1 MSLFV
6 YYKAM
11 RTDKFLIFSLVYYPD
26 FVGGA
31 ELAIHEITKRIVNQD
46 MVFHMVTLQGNQP
59 EKIDTIH
66 GVTVHRVG
74 WKTKNQIFFKIQK
87 IIFPF
92 LAFYKAKQLHKE
104 HHYTHAWSM
113 MANQAGF
120 AGLFFKLSFPQTRFV
135 LTLQEGDPIPSIKRK
150 VFFVYPLFRMI
161 FKRADIVTAISSYLK
176 KFGESMGAKK
186 VLLLPNGVDL
196 SLFSNEISEE
206 SKKILRTK
214 LHITEHQKVL
224 ITTSRLVKKNGLEF
238 VIKAL
243 ANLPHPVVFV
253 VLGIGPLKQELQN
266 LAQKLG
272 VSHRVRFVG
281 FVDYKD
287 IPAYFSIADVFV
299 RPSLS
304 EGLGNSFLE
313 AMYFGLPTV
322 GTKVGGI
329 PDFLQDG
336 ETGFLC
342 DPGSVSSL
350 AQALSRALETKET
363 IEPAKN
369 LVEVQYNWN
378 TISDRF
384 VDICES

>member
-1 MSLFV
+1 
-6 YYKAM
+6 M

-31 ELAIHEITKRIVNQD
+31 ELAIHEITKRIVSQD
-46 MVFHMVTLQGNQP
+46 KVFHMVTLQGNQQ
-59 EKIDTIH
+59 ERVDTIH
-66 GVTVHRVG
+66 GVTVYRIG
-74 WKTKNQIFFKIQK
+74 WKTNNPIFFRIQK

-92 LAFYKAKQLHKE
+92 LAFYKAKKLQQE
-104 HHYTHAWSM
+104 NSYTHVWSM

-120 AGLFFKLSFPQTRFV
+120 AGLFFKLFFPLTRFI
-135 LTLQEGDPIPSIKRK
+135 LTLQEGDPISSIKRK
-150 VFFVYPLFRMI
+150 VFFVYPLFKMI
-161 FKRADIVTAISSYLK
+161 FKRADVVTAISNYLK
-176 KFGESMGAKK
+176 KFGESMGAQK
-186 VLLLPNGVDL
+186 VALLPNGVDL
-196 SLFSNEISEE
+196 SLFSTEISEE
-206 SKKILRTK
+206 QKNILRTK
-214 LHITEHQKVL
+214 LHVTEHQKVL

-243 ANLPHPVVFV
+243 TNLPYSVVFV
-253 VLGIGPLKQELQN
+253 VLGTGPLKQELQN
-266 LAQKLG
+266 LAHKLG

-281 FVDYKD
+281 FVHYED
-287 IPAYFSIADVFV
+287 IPLYFSTADVFV

-329 PDFLQDG
+329 PDFLRDG

-350 AQALSRALETKET
+350 VRAISRALETKET

>member
-1 MSLFV
+1 
-6 YYKAM
+6 M
-11 RTDKFLIFSLVYYPD
+11 RTDKFLVFSLVYYPD

-31 ELAIHEITKRIVNQD
+31 ELAIHEITKRVVSQD
-46 MVFHMVTLQGNQP
+46 MTFHMVTLQGNQP

-66 GVTVHRVG
+66 GVTVYRVG
-74 WKTKNQIFFKIQK
+74 WKTKNPFFFKIQK
-87 IIFPF
+87 ILFPF
-92 LAFYKAKQLHKE
+92 LAFHKAKKLHQKNN
-104 HHYTHAWSM
+104 YTHVWSM

-120 AGLFFKLSFPQTRFV
+120 AGLFFKLSFPLVRFI

-150 VFFVYPLFRMI
+150 VFFVYPLFKMI
-161 FKRADIVTAISSYLK
+161 FKRADVVTAISSYLK
-176 KFGESMGAKK
+176 KFGESMGAQK

-206 SKKILRTK
+206 AKKILRTK

-243 ANLPHPVVFV
+243 TNLPHSVVFV
-253 VLGIGPLKQELQN
+253 ILGTGNLKQELQN
-266 LAQKLG
+266 LAHKLG

-287 IPAYFSIADVFV
+287 ISTYFSIADVFV

-322 GTKVGGI
+322 GTRVGGI
-329 PDFLQDG
+329 PDFLKDG
-336 ETGFLC
+336 DTGFLC

-350 AQALSRALETKET
+350 VHALSRALETQET

-369 LVEVQYNWN
+369 LVGIQYNWD

>member
-1 MSLFV
+1 
-6 YYKAM
+6 M

-31 ELAIHEITKRIVNQD
+31 ELAIHEITKRIVSQD
-46 MVFHMVTLQGNQP
+46 RVFHMVTLQGNQQ
-59 EKIDTIH
+59 EKVDTIH
-66 GVTVHRVG
+66 GVTLYRVG
-74 WKTKNQIFFKIQK
+74 WRTNNRIFFRIQK

-92 LAFYKAKQLHKE
+92 LAFYKAKKLMRE
-104 HHYTHAWSM
+104 SSYTHVWSM

-120 AGLFFKLSFPQTRFV
+120 AGLFFKLSFPSVRFI
-135 LTLQEGDPIPSIKRK
+135 LSLQEGDPISSIKRK
-150 VFFVYPLFRMI
+150 VFFVYPLFKMI
-161 FKRADIVTAISSYLK
+161 FKRADVVTAISSYLK
-176 KFGESMGAKK
+176 KFGESMGAQK

-196 SLFSNEISEE
+196 SLFGTEIPEE
-206 SKKILRTK
+206 QKNILRTK
-214 LHITEHQKVL
+214 LHVVEHQKIL

-243 ANLPHPVVFV
+243 TNLPHSVVFV

-266 LAQKLG
+266 LAHKLG
-272 VSHRVRFVG
+272 VSHRLRFVG
-281 FVDYKD
+281 FVHYED
-287 IPAYFSIADVFV
+287 IPTYFSISDVFV

-322 GTKVGGI
+322 GTRVGGI
-329 PDFLQDG
+329 PDFLKDG

-350 AQALSRALETKET
+350 VQALSQALETNQT
-363 IEPAKN
+363 VLPAKN
-369 LVEVQYNWN
+369 LVKIQYNWD